1 MSTARNLLADL
12 ARADVIARD
21 IVQMKSH
28 RRVIGVSVAD
38 VEAMAHTLCALHDAA
53 MHSAAYL
60 LAREEFDRVRTEAA
74 PVDTAG
80 IAALKRWEAAHADL
94 TDAHN
99 TLALDLAGLG
109 FVSLTPNGPANTS
122 ETTNGNER

>member
-1 MSTARNLLADL
+1 MSISRNLLADL

-53 MHSAAYL
+53 MHSAVYL

-74 PVDTAG
+74 PVETADL
-80 IAALKRWEAAHADL
+80 AALERWAAAHADL
-94 TDAHN
+94 SDAHN

-109 FVSLTPNGPANTS
+109 LVALSHS
-122 ETTNGNER
+122 ETPTTKEAHDGQN